1 MRTLVVYGGTVVL
14 ATASVYYLL
23 RLASAKRDDTA
34 AKGELAVHNICRL
47 DGISLPSS
55 FRSNHL
61 PNPFSLF
68 SIMKEFEQSADLY
81 DPLDP
86 SASEP
91 GILRK
96 HSSQK
101 SYTAAG
107 FVYPSIRT
115 FYHPHPQADKLP
127 TKPTSLPLLV
137 FVHGLGGSA
146 AQFAPLLTGLINAAP
161 CLAIDLPGCG
171 LSEFLP
177 QTREAYTSEAL
188 AALIAEAI
196 TQHRDAENGQRVVLV
211 GHSMGCS
218 LSALLASSTSPVS
231 HLISK
236 YITGLI
242 AICPRAETLTAK
254 QVSRLQHMRYMPIPL
269 FEVFRWWDRRG
280 GAESASVCRYAGKD
294 ADSETKRLQLRF
306 NEQSKS
312 EVFMA
317 MALGSM
323 PKYEDDQAIGGLPG
337 ETVWS
342 GLQIPTFCIGGAQDQ
357 VTPPENVE
365 LIAKWLGRQVPRDHT
380 NTKDNSLPS
389 SAGDIPI
396 IDNTP
401 IEENGKSFVPEF
413 TAIGKDLVSETRQDS
428 VTPDA
433 SKKPRFVLKTT
444 VLPQPASHAMLYAT
458 STVRILSGLIQSF
471 VATHVDHRLSLGW
484 QLQHLSTEG
493 KWDVKNLAK
502 WQAVKPVSE
511 PIAGIFRAQKT
522 LREIDEEHT
531 PSVYVKRW
539 GARSGIKHG
548 VRMVVDISHES
559 PVYDPK
565 GLEEGGIEYHKFPT
579 VSKLPPTVEEVAAFI
594 ALIDALREQLRK
606 PEEPE
611 GALIAVHCHYG
622 FNRTGFFLVSYMVE
636 RLGWRLQDALEE
648 FEEKRAPG
656 IRHEHFVNEL
666 FVRYM
671 VNLERRP
678 TLS

>member
-1 MRTLVVYGGTVVL
+1 
-14 ATASVYYLL
+14 
-23 RLASAKRDDTA
+23 
-34 AKGELAVHNICRL
+34 
-47 DGISLPSS
+47 
-55 FRSNHL
+55 
-61 PNPFSLF
+61 
-68 SIMKEFEQSADLY
+68 MKEFEQPSDLY
-81 DPLDP
+81 DPLDL
-86 SASEP
+86 SASDP
-91 GILRK
+91 GLLRK

-115 FYHPHPQADKLP
+115 FYHPHPQAAKLP
-127 TKPTSLPLLV
+127 TRPTSLPLLV

-177 QTREAYTSEAL
+177 PTREAYKTEAL

-196 TQHRDAENGQRVVLV
+196 TQHRDAENGQRVILI

-218 LSALLASSTSPVS
+218 LSALLASSTSPLS

-236 YITGLI
+236 DIIGFI

-254 QVSRLQHMRYMPIPL
+254 QVSRLQHLRYLPIPL
-269 FEVFRWWDRRG
+269 FEAFRWWDRRG
-280 GAESASVCRYAGKD
+280 GAESASVSRHAGKD

-323 PKYEDDQAIGGLPG
+323 PKYQNDRPIGGLPG
-337 ETVWS
+337 EAVWS
-342 GLQIPTFCIGGAQDQ
+342 GLQIPIFCIGGAQDH

-365 LIAKWLGRQVPRDHT
+365 LIAKWLGRQVPREQAA
-380 NTKDNSLPS
+380 TKNSSLPS

-401 IEENGKSFVPEF
+401 IEESGKSFVPEF
-413 TAIGKDLVSETRQDS
+413 TATGQDLVSETRQDS
-428 VTPDA
+428 ATPDPF
-433 SKKPRFVLKTT
+433 KKPKFVLKTT

-471 VATHVDHRLSLGW
+471 VANHVDHRLSLGW

-531 PSVYVKRW
+531 PSVYVKQW
-539 GARSGIKHG
+539 GARNGVKHG

-565 GLEEGGIEYHKFPT
+565 GLEEGG
-579 VSKLPPTVEEVAAFI
+579 V
-594 ALIDALREQLRK
+594 
-606 PEEPE
+606 
-611 GALIAVHCHYG
+611 
-622 FNRTGFFLVSYMVE
+622 
-636 RLGWRLQDALEE
+636 
-648 FEEKRAPG
+648 
-656 IRHEHFVNEL
+656 
-666 FVRYM
+666 
-671 VNLERRP
+671 
-678 TLS
+678 

>member
-1 MRTLVVYGGTVVL
+1 MSSLVVIGGTIVF
-14 ATASVYYLL
+14 ATASVYYLS
-23 RLASAKRDDTA
+23 RFASAKRDPDA
-34 AKGELAVHNICRL
+34 R
-47 DGISLPSS
+47 
-55 FRSNHL
+55 
-61 PNPFSLF
+61 
-68 SIMKEFEQSADLY
+68 
-81 DPLDP
+81 DP
-86 SASEP
+86 SASDP
-91 GILRK
+91 GLLRK
-96 HSSQK
+96 HSTQR

-127 TKPTSLPLLV
+127 TKPTTLPLLV

-146 AQFAPLLTGLINAAP
+146 AQFAPLLTGLVNAAP

-171 LSEFLP
+171 LSDFLP
-177 QTREAYTSEAL
+177 QTREAYRSEAL

-196 TQHRDAENGQRVVLV
+196 TQHRDAENGQKVVLI

-218 LSALLASSTSPVS
+218 LSTLLASSTSPLNDS
-231 HLISK
+231 ISEH
-236 YITGLI
+236 ITGFI
-242 AICPRAETLTAK
+242 AICPRAETLTAS
-254 QVSRLQHMRYMPIPL
+254 QVSRLQHMRYMPMPL
-269 FEVFRWWDRRG
+269 FEMFRWWDRRG
-280 GAESASVCRYAGKD
+280 GAESASVSRYAGKD

-323 PKYEDDQAIGGLPG
+323 PKYRDNKAVGGLPG
-337 ETVWS
+337 EAVWS
-342 GLQIPTFCIGGAQDQ
+342 GLRIPTFCIGGELDH
-357 VTPPENVE
+357 VTSPENVE
-365 LIAKWLGRQVPRDHT
+365 LIAKWLGRQVPRERT
-380 NTKDNSLPS
+380 NTNGSSLPS
-389 SAGDIPI
+389 SAGEIPV

-413 TAIGKDLVSETRQDS
+413 SATGQDLVSEIRQDS
-428 VTPDA
+428 ATPDLP
-433 SKKPRFVLKTT
+433 KKPKFVLKTT
-444 VLPQPASHAMLYAT
+444 VLPKPASHALLYAT

-471 VATHVDHRLSLGW
+471 VATHIDHRLSLGW

-493 KWDVKNLAK
+493 KWDVKNLQK
-502 WQAVKPVSE
+502 WQAIKPVSE

-531 PSVYVKRW
+531 PAVYVKRW
-539 GARSGIKHG
+539 GARSGIRHG

-594 ALIDALREQLRK
+594 ALIDTLREQLAK

-648 FEEKRAPG
+648 FAEKRAPG

>member
-1 MRTLVVYGGTVVL
+1 MSTLVVLGGTVVL
-14 ATASVYYLL
+14 ATASVYYLS
-23 RLASAKRDDTA
+23 RIASAKRDSD
-34 AKGELAVHNICRL
+34 AKVL
-47 DGISLPSS
+47 ST
-55 FRSNHL
+55 
-61 PNPFSLF
+61 
-68 SIMKEFEQSADLY
+68 MKQFDQSADLY

-86 SASEP
+86 SAADP
-91 GILRK
+91 GLLKK

-127 TKPTSLPLLV
+127 TKPTPLPLLV

-146 AQFAPLLTGLINAAP
+146 AQFAPLLTGLVNAAP

-171 LSEFLP
+171 LSDFLP
-177 QTREAYTSEAL
+177 EKREAYKSEAL
-188 AALIAEAI
+188 ASLIAEAI
-196 TQHRDAENGQRVVLV
+196 TQHRDARNGQKVILI

-218 LSALLASSTSPVS
+218 LSTLLASSTSPLS
-231 HLISK
+231 HLISEH
-236 YITGLI
+236 IAGFI
-242 AICPRAETLTAK
+242 AICPRAETLSAS

-280 GAESASVCRYAGKD
+280 GAESASVSRYAGKE

-306 NEQSKS
+306 NEQSRS

-323 PKYEDDQAIGGLPG
+323 PKYTDNKAIGGLPG
-337 ETVWS
+337 EDIWS
-342 GLQIPTFCIGGAQDQ
+342 GLRVPTFCIGGEQDH

-365 LIAKWLGRQVPRDHT
+365 LIAKWLGRQVPRDQ
-380 NTKDNSLPS
+380 TKPKLDALPS
-389 SAGDIPI
+389 SAGEIPV

-401 IEENGKSFVPEF
+401 IEENGKSFVPES
-413 TAIGKDLVSETRQDS
+413 TTTKSGQDLVSETRQDS
-428 VTPDA
+428 ATPDVP
-433 SKKPRFVLKTT
+433 KKPKFVLKTT
-444 VLPQPASHAMLYAT
+444 VLPKPASHALLYAT

-471 VATHVDHRLSLGW
+471 VANHIDHRLSLGW

-493 KWDVKNLAK
+493 KWDVKNLQK
-502 WQAVKPVSE
+502 WQAIKPVSE

-531 PSVYVKRW
+531 PAVYVKRW
-539 GARSGIKHG
+539 GARNGVKQG

-594 ALIDALREQLRK
+594 ALIDTLREQLTK

-648 FEEKRAPG
+648 FAEKRAPG

-671 VNLERRP
+671 VGLERRP

>member
-1 MRTLVVYGGTVVL
+1 MRSLVVYGTTIAF

-23 RLASAKRDDTA
+23 RLASAKRDAGT
-34 AKGELAVHNICRL
+34 K
-47 DGISLPSS
+47 
-55 FRSNHL
+55 
-61 PNPFSLF
+61 
-68 SIMKEFEQSADLY
+68 
-81 DPLDP
+81 DP

-115 FYHPHPQADKLP
+115 FYHPHPQAAKLP
-127 TKPTSLPLLV
+127 TKPTPLPLLV

-177 QTREAYTSEAL
+177 QTREAYKSEAL

-196 TQHRDAENGQRVVLV
+196 TQHRDTENGQRVVLI

-218 LSALLASSTSPVS
+218 LSALLASSTSPLS
-231 HLISK
+231 HLISE
-236 YITGLI
+236 YITGFI

-254 QVSRLQHMRYMPIPL
+254 QVSRLQHMRYMPVPL

-280 GAESASVCRYAGKD
+280 GAESPSVCRYAGKD

-306 NEQSKS
+306 NEQSRS
-312 EVFMA
+312 EVFIA

-323 PKYEDDQAIGGLPG
+323 PKYQNDQAIGGLPG
-337 ETVWS
+337 EAVWS

-365 LIAKWLGRQVPRDHT
+365 LIAKWLGRQVPREHT
-380 NTKDNSLPS
+380 ITKGNSLPS

-413 TAIGKDLVSETRQDS
+413 TATGQDLVSETRQDS
-428 VTPDA
+428 ATLDLP
-433 SKKPRFVLKTT
+433 KKPKFVLKTT

-502 WQAVKPVSE
+502 WQAVEPVSE

-539 GARSGIKHG
+539 GTNSGIKYG

-579 VSKLPPTVEEVAAFI
+579 VSKLPPTVEEVAAFS
-594 ALIDALREQLRK
+594 ALIDSLREQLKK

-611 GALIAVHCHYG
+611 GAVIAVHCHYG

-636 RLGWRLQDALEE
+636 KLGWRLQDALEE
-648 FEEKRAPG
+648 FAEKRAPG

-671 VNLERRP
+671 VHLERRP